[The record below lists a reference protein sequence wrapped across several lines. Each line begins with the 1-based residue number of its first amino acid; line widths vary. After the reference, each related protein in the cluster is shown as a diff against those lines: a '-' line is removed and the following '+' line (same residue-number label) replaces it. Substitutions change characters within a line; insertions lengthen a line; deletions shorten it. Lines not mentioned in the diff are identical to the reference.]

1 MYKPF
6 SAILDLYQVLYS
18 SVLRALYSF
27 SIYQV
32 LYSSA
37 YTGTV
42 QFQAAVLFSVYLIE
56 EGLSS
61 DKLRILIDRQKNS
74 SKEFVPLPET
84 YAKLGIFCVS
94 VSL

>member
-6 SAILDLYQVLYS
+6 SVILDLYQVLYS
-18 SVLRALYSF
+18 SVVRALYSF

-37 YTGTV
+37 YTTVTV
-42 QFQAAVLFSVYLIE
+42 QFQPAVLFSVYLIE

-61 DKLRILIDRQKNS
+61 DKLRILIDRQT
-74 SKEFVPLPET
+74 PLSPDFLSPVAWQT
-84 YAKLGIFCVS
+84 TLYQ
-94 VSL
+94 

>member
-1 MYKPF
+1 MHD
-6 SAILDLYQVLYS
+6 ILVATIS

-56 EGLSS
+56 EGL
-61 DKLRILIDRQKNS
+61 
-74 SKEFVPLPET
+74 F
-84 YAKLGIFCVS
+84 
-94 VSL
+94 